1 MPTPKLQLLSRTQY
15 DTDGSTTVWNFNF
28 SGGYILQDHVK
39 AYYDT
44 PAGVRTPVTVTP
56 AMLIGA
62 WQLQITPAI
71 PAGNVLTIYRATP
84 KDNPMVDFTDRGNV
98 SEVALDTLARQAIF
112 VAAEAS
118 DDTVTANSDVA
129 VNAAFQAQ
137 SSASAAAASGASA
150 VTQAA
155 NAIASAATAT
165 TKAAEAATSA
175 AAVPALLVNQ
185 TGVRSINGGQ
195 LAGLRN
201 KIING
206 KMDISQR
213 GASFATA
220 ASGAYTLD
228 RWVSSYSTTGVV
240 TITQQ
245 ADAPASNEFQNSL
258 RIAVTTA
265 DTSIAAS
272 ENLGIFQ
279 NIEGFNVRDLIGKTF
294 TLSFWARSSK
304 TGIHCVSF
312 RNTGSDRSLVAEYTV
327 NAANTWE
334 FKTVAVTG
342 GLPTAGTWNW
352 TNGMGVSVGF
362 SLACGSTFQTTPGA
376 WQTGNFLA
384 TVNQVNCLDTVGNIF
399 AITGVQLEVGDVATA
414 FEHRPIP
421 VELAMCQR
429 YFWTGGYGWAGSCI
443 SATNGTVSGTFP
455 VQMRSAPT
463 FSTIAGA
470 GTNALIRSGGATE
483 TINTVVNSN
492 ADKNGGW
499 IYFGGGGYTASSPY
513 TVIKDLFTASA
524 EL

>member
-1 MPTPKLQLLSRTQY
+1 
-15 DTDGSTTVWNFNF
+15 
-28 SGGYILQDHVK
+28 
-39 AYYDT
+39 
-44 PAGVRTPVTVTP
+44 
-56 AMLIGA
+56 
-62 WQLQITPAI
+62 
-71 PAGNVLTIYRATP
+71 
-84 KDNPMVDFTDRGNV
+84 
-98 SEVALDTLARQAIF
+98 
-112 VAAEAS
+112 
-118 DDTVTANSDVA
+118 
-129 VNAAFQAQ
+129 
-137 SSASAAAASGASA
+137 
-150 VTQAA
+150 
-155 NAIASAATAT
+155 
-165 TKAAEAATSA
+165 
-175 AAVPALLVNQ
+175 
-185 TGVRSINGGQ
+185 
-195 LAGLRN
+195 
-201 KIING
+201 
-206 KMDISQR
+206 MDISQR

-483 TINTVVNSN
+483 TINTVVNSK